1 MILVTGVAGFIGFN
15 LTKRLISEG
24 HQVIGIDNLNEYYDP
39 ELKHNRLKILSKSNM
54 FSFHKMDLWDY
65 QSMENLFKTNKIVKI
80 CHLAAQAG
88 VRYSLTHP
96 HVYQKSN
103 GEGFLNILELARH
116 YKVENFVYASSS
128 SVYGKNTKTPFS
140 ETDPVEHPISIYAAS
155 KRSNELTAYSYS
167 HLFGIPCSGLR
178 FFTVYGP
185 WGRPD
190 MALFIFTKAIINN
203 EPISVFNNGNMIRNF
218 TYVEDIVDGIVR
230 VINTPRPYEI
240 YNIGNSRAETLLDF
254 INEIEKNLGKKAI
267 KQLLPLQPGDV
278 PNTVADIQKMRNLGY
293 EPKTNIDIGIKNFI
307 SWYKEYYSIK

>member
-1 MILVTGVAGFIGFN
+1 MILVTGVAGFIGFH

-24 HQVIGIDNLNEYYDP
+24 HHVIGIDNLNEYYDP
-39 ELKHNRLKILSKSNM
+39 ELKQNRLKILSNSNM
-54 FSFHKMDLWDY
+54 FSFNKIDLCDY
-65 QSMENLFKTNKIVKI
+65 QSIENLFKTYKIDKI

-190 MALFIFTKAIINN
+190 MALFIFTKAIINS

-218 TYVEDIVDGIVR
+218 TYVDDIVDGIVR

-278 PNTVADIQKMRNLGY
+278 PNTVADIEKMRQLGY

-307 SWYKEYYSIK
+307 SWYKEYYSCK

>member
-39 ELKHNRLKILSKSNM
+39 ELKHNRLKILTKSKG
-54 FSFHKMDLWDY
+54 FSFHKIDLCDY
-65 QSMENLFKTNKIVKI
+65 QSMETLFKSNKIDKI

-116 YKVENFVYASSS
+116 YRVENFVYASSS

-140 ETDPVEHPISIYAAS
+140 ETDPVEHPMSIYAAS

-218 TYVEDIVDGIVR
+218 TYVDDIVDGIVR

-267 KQLLPLQPGDV
+267 KELLPLQPGDV
-278 PNTVADIQKMRNLGY
+278 PNTVADIEKMRKLGY

>member
-15 LTKRLISEG
+15 LTKKLISEG
-24 HQVIGIDNLNEYYDP
+24 HHVIGIDNLNEYYDP
-39 ELKHNRLKILSKSNM
+39 ELKHNRLKILTESNN
-54 FSFHKMDLWDY
+54 FSFHKMDLCDY
-65 QSMENLFKTNKIVKI
+65 RGMENLFKTYKIDKI

-116 YKVENFVYASSS
+116 HKVENFVYASSS

-218 TYVEDIVDGIVR
+218 TYVDDIVDGIVR
-230 VINTPRPYEI
+230 VLNTPRPYEI
-240 YNIGNSRAETLLDF
+240 YNIGNGRAETLLDF

-278 PNTVADIQKMRNLGY
+278 PNTIADIEKMRKLGY

>member
-24 HQVIGIDNLNEYYDP
+24 HHVIGIDNLNEYYDP
-39 ELKHNRLKILSKSNM
+39 ELKHNRLKILSKSNL
-54 FSFHKMDLWDY
+54 FSFHKVDLCDY
-65 QSMENLFKTNKIVKI
+65 QSMENLFKTNKIDKI

-88 VRYSLTHP
+88 VRYSLSHP

-140 ETDPVEHPISIYAAS
+140 ESDPVEHPMSIYAAS

-218 TYVEDIVDGIVR
+218 TYVDDIVDGIVR

-278 PNTVADIQKMRNLGY
+278 PNTVADIEKMRKLGY